1 MWKRQISTFT
11 VTYIFYILFLITRW
25 HLVFY
30 RIYGEVLSEHEINI
44 FTGLDPSLFTRD
56 ILMFLLFILIFI
68 PPIKSFEITRMTRT
82 QYFKKCLRRVYGGH

>member
-30 RIYGEVLSEHEINI
+30 RIYGEVLSAHEINI
-44 FTGLDPSLFTRD
+44 FT
-56 ILMFLLFILIFI
+56 
-68 PPIKSFEITRMTRT
+68 
-82 QYFKKCLRRVYGGH
+82 

>member
-56 ILMFLLFILIFI
+56 ILMFLLFNNKFYI
-68 PPIKSFEITRMTRT
+68 
-82 QYFKKCLRRVYGGH
+82 

>member
-68 PPIKSFEITRMTRT
+68 IR
-82 QYFKKCLRRVYGGH
+82 YLRVRVNKLGRFCFYTAVFLFFLA

>member
-56 ILMFLLFILIFI
+56 ILMFLLFKNIICSFLLSLEIKVFPITPVTFIL
-68 PPIKSFEITRMTRT
+68 S
-82 QYFKKCLRRVYGGH
+82 LS